1 MSNAL
6 ALLIQDELSRAKLQ
20 QIIVLC
26 RACYDDDPLI
36 YGLCYTVVP
45 SLIELWEGDQGIDYE
60 RDQRIQEL
68 RQPLLDV
75 LQTDR
80 ADSARW
86 IACLEA
92 VFRAWKQVI
101 SF

>member
-6 ALLIQDELSRAKLQ
+6 ALLIQDELSHAKLQ
-20 QIIVLC
+20 QIIVLS

-36 YGLCYTVVP
+36 YGLCYTVVL

-60 RDQRIQEL
+60 RYQRIQAL

-80 ADSARW
+80 ADSTRW

-92 VFRAWKQVI
+92 LFRAWRQVI
-101 SF
+101 GF